1 MLDRVLEPDRLI
13 PALRRD
19 CHKCICRRL
28 AEALMRFLLSLLVA
42 TAVSPAI
49 TVVAPKTP
57 EPGANAQVCKT
68 QRSLSS
74 RVVKR
79 VCKTAA
85 EWRNESMAARNKLKL
100 GPKSQTTEVFK
111 PPAGQ

>member
-1 MLDRVLEPDRLI
+1 LAKGI
-13 PALRRD
+13 SQ
-19 CHKCICRRL
+19 RL
-28 AEALMRFLLSLLVA
+28 AEAAMRFILTLLVA

-49 TVVAPKTP
+49 TVVAPKAP
-57 EPGANAQVCKT
+57 ETGENAQVCKT

-79 VCKTAA
+79 TCKTAA

-111 PPAGQ
+111 PPINQ